1 MHAATCLSARV
12 STNKEV
18 ASAALFLASAVCWC
32 SGKFFCTYVGQ
43 KPEVP
48 RSFFFLQWGVV
59 GAGGFFVGA
68 GMEGP
73 FFATGPVAQ
82 WERPCHW
89 CARRT

>member
-59 GAGGFFVGA
+59 GVVGFFVGA

-82 WERPCHW
+82 WVRLCHW
-89 CARRT
+89 CARP